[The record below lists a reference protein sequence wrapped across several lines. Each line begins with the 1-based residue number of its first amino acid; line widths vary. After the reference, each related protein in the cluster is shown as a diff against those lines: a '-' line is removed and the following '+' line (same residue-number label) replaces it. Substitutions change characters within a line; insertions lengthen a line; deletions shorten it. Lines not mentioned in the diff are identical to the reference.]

1 MMSTEAT
8 GLDSQIGKFLR
19 HFAMQRESD
28 ILVALREETAEL
40 EMSIM
45 QISVEQGQFMSFL
58 ARTLDVKHAIEVGV
72 FTGYSALCVA
82 QEMPANGKLVA
93 CDISEEWTTI
103 AKRYWE
109 QAGVNERIDLRL
121 APASKTLKDMLDN
134 GEDNSYD
141 FAFIDADKD
150 SYDIYYEQCLELIRP
165 GGVITIDNIF
175 MGGDVPDP
183 TVKEETI
190 QTVRRL
196 SSKISL
202 DERVDCSLLP
212 IGDGLMLVRKRIE

>member
-8 GLDSQIGKFLR
+8 GLDPQIGKFLK

-28 ILVALREETAEL
+28 ILAALREETAKH

-45 QISVEQGQFMSFL
+45 QISVEQGRFMSFL
-58 ARTLDVKHAIEVGV
+58 ARTLGVKRAIEVGV

-82 QEMPANGKLVA
+82 QELPADGELIA
-93 CDISEEWTTI
+93 CDISEEWTAI
-103 AKRYWE
+103 ANRYWR

-121 APASKTLKDMLDN
+121 APASQTLDAMLDN
-134 GEDNSYD
+134 GEANSYD

-150 SYDIYYEQCLELIRP
+150 SYEIYYEQCLELIRP

-175 MGGDVPDP
+175 MGGEVPDP
-183 TVKEETI
+183 TVQTETI
-190 QTVRRL
+190 KTVRRL
-196 SSKISL
+196 AIKIST
-202 DERVDCSLLP
+202 DDRVDCSLIP
-212 IGDGLMLVRKRIE
+212 IGDGLMLISKRND